1 MGFDL
6 QSALE
11 DGYTYDEIAE
21 FLSDKSGFD
30 LQSAKRDGYS
40 SQEIVDFL
48 IRPGSPINPIKQGPA
63 FSGDL
68 HDPQTQEIVE
78 SSDSAI
84 VRGVNN
90 IAASMLETMKPVGY
104 AFGISDELKQGI
116 DKLRQPSKIYE
127 EMGYTDIAGKLGDAV
142 PYMIGGGI
150 VGAGKG
156 ALGTLAKNIIA
167 DATVSTAR
175 NIDNPKGVAE
185 NVVMDVVGN
194 AAFTGLGQLGKA
206 VYKYLKGIDVS
217 KLTESEVEQ
226 LAKKM
231 AQDLN
236 LTIDE
241 AKDVISNAKLRVEK
255 SGGEIVFDPEK
266 IGKKADDYLA
276 NKVKEAA
283 QEQIA
288 ATKDFGI
295 SLSKGQATKSLA
307 QQKFE
312 VEALNGAY
320 GEKAQKIM
328 QEFVN
333 AQNRQIK
340 AVAENIKRTLGD
352 ENIDTFTA
360 GNIIKDKTKEIYE
373 QMSRAVDEAYGKVD
387 FNKASIDKKFFDD
400 LHNNIMSLHNAGDVT
415 IDKELTPNTTWALN
429 QIKDIAEKFKDS
441 EGEIPLRD
449 IEILR
454 RRINLALDNSVSKAD
469 KRALMAIKSQF
480 DSTLDDFVDNQLLSG
495 DVNVIEQLK
504 VARKK
509 RAEMGKVFDFGAK
522 DSGRKLLS
530 EIINNDITPEHIANY
545 ILGKGQLV
553 GNSKSSVEALRFLKS
568 TFGETSDEWKA
579 IKTAGFS
586 RILEAAQNGEYLKA
600 AKLAKQIQ
608 QNLLNNKSVMA
619 ELYTKDELTM
629 LGKFANAVAAT
640 VPDERAFNP
649 SRTAYSIAS
658 IVRNY
663 AKSGLLNNPLVKS
676 MSEGIANAKYENLA
690 KKSINYKVPN
700 TNLKGGLRVPFLIA
714 LSGGTTGG
722 AYGFTQGDTLEER
735 IGNAAKYGALGAASG
750 VTLTKLLKGET
761 MPAGLSIGIVN
772 SFPVEKANVATQLS
786 VIKNKNNKPIWKAA
800 KEGSI
805 HAAHRLV
812 NKFVKEDSVM
822 AQEIKNIA
830 KTYPNATIVPVA
842 GLEDIKGDTNKIPIA
857 LAHKLSKLSGLNKA
871 DSIVKII
878 GGGHTDKTAR
888 DRLLSQT
895 LFKGDIKGK
904 HFILVDDQITTGST
918 LNELRHFIETQGGE
932 VVGVFGLT
940 KKANSDILRITPEQ
954 ISALEERYGRENLE
968 KILRQTDIA
977 GTIDGLTRGQ
987 ADYLLRFSTLD
998 GLRDRIFTPGHKD
1011 VIQDIGH
1018 VRQQADARLKYN
1030 PADIYHPKDWE
1041 SFDPG
1046 QAKQYLKQ
1054 QRNKLFAR

>member
-1 MGFDL
+1 MPFDVQGALKEGYTYDDIANYLSSKVGFDL
-6 QSALE
+6 QGALKEGHSAE
-11 DGYTYDEIAE
+11 
-21 FLSDKSGFD
+21 
-30 LQSAKRDGYS
+30 
-40 SQEIVDFL
+40 EIVSYL
-48 IRPGSPINPIKQGPA
+48 TREGGSLNPIKAGPA
-63 FSGDL
+63 YSGDL
-68 HDPQTQEIVE
+68 HNPEMQEIVE
-78 SSDSAI
+78 SSANPI
-84 VRGVNN
+84 IRGVNN
-90 IAASMLETMKPVGY
+90 AFAAVGETMKPVAWLMGVK
-104 AFGISDELKQGI
+104 DELNQQV

-150 VGAGKG
+150 VGTGKG

-185 NVVMDVVGN
+185 NVVVDVVGN
-194 AAFTGLGQLGKA
+194 TAFTGLGQLGKA

-217 KLTESEVEQ
+217 KLTENEVEQ

-241 AKDVISNAKLRVEK
+241 AKDVVSNAKLRVEK
-255 SGGEIVFDPEK
+255 SGGEIVFDPENV
-266 IGKKADDYLA
+266 GKKADDYLA
-276 NKVKEAA
+276 NKAKEAA

-295 SLSKGQATKSLA
+295 SISKGQATKSLA

-352 ENIDTFTA
+352 EGIDTYTA
-360 GNIIKDKTKEIYE
+360 GNIIKDKTKELYE
-373 QMSRAVDEAYGKVD
+373 QMSKAVDEAYGKVD
-387 FNKASIDKKFFDD
+387 FNKASVDKKFFDD
-400 LHNNIMSLHNAGDVT
+400 LHNNIMSLHNVGEITV
-415 IDKELTPNTTWALN
+415 DKELTPNTIWALS
-429 QIKDIAEKFKDS
+429 QIKDIAEKFKNS

-454 RRINLALDNSVSKAD
+454 RRINSALDNNVSKAD
-469 KRALMAIKSQF
+469 KRALMAVKSQF

-495 DVNVIEQLK
+495 DVNIIEQLK

-586 RILEAAQNGEYLKA
+586 RILEAAQNGEYLRA

-608 QNLLNNKSVMA
+608 QNLLNNRSVMA
-619 ELYTKDELTM
+619 ELYTKDELAT

-714 LSGGTTGG
+714 L
-722 AYGFTQGDTLEER
+722 
-735 IGNAAKYGALGAASG
+735 
-750 VTLTKLLKGET
+750 
-761 MPAGLSIGIVN
+761 
-772 SFPVEKANVATQLS
+772 
-786 VIKNKNNKPIWKAA
+786 
-800 KEGSI
+800 
-805 HAAHRLV
+805 
-812 NKFVKEDSVM
+812 
-822 AQEIKNIA
+822 
-830 KTYPNATIVPVA
+830 
-842 GLEDIKGDTNKIPIA
+842 
-857 LAHKLSKLSGLNKA
+857 
-871 DSIVKII
+871 
-878 GGGHTDKTAR
+878 
-888 DRLLSQT
+888 
-895 LFKGDIKGK
+895 
-904 HFILVDDQITTGST
+904 
-918 LNELRHFIETQGGE
+918 
-932 VVGVFGLT
+932 
-940 KKANSDILRITPEQ
+940 
-954 ISALEERYGRENLE
+954 
-968 KILRQTDIA
+968 
-977 GTIDGLTRGQ
+977 
-987 ADYLLRFSTLD
+987 
-998 GLRDRIFTPGHKD
+998 
-1011 VIQDIGH
+1011 
-1018 VRQQADARLKYN
+1018 
-1030 PADIYHPKDWE
+1030 
-1041 SFDPG
+1041 
-1046 QAKQYLKQ
+1046 
-1054 QRNKLFAR
+1054 